1 MVKHVIVLP
10 AGAEISS
17 GAGTVNAIKSTS
29 YSASVNSGTELTAG
43 AMCAAAFDVS
53 IISPG
58 GEMRIQEGTE
68 LTVFAEDETGA
79 RTQIGLFTTQKPTR
93 TSANMYRVQTYDRMI
108 WLDRDISEFID
119 NLSAWPYRLYDLAVE
134 ALKECGLT
142 LKNENIPNGD
152 YLVQKFNGVGLTGR
166 ILLQRIGEA
175 CCRFGRITPGGDFE
189 FSWYQETATVVEPKD
204 IAQNSL
210 VYEDYET
217 HAVETVRI
225 QQTDDD
231 VGVSY
236 PAATEGA
243 NTYTITGNF
252 LLTATTEDDLFPVA
266 QTIYS
271 ELHGIT
277 YTPCKFATWYPSGLS
292 AGDIVHVR
300 DRNEKTFRTCVMSIS
315 RSGGKES
322 IHSTG
327 SYRRDSS
334 AVINNEI
341 INSAIFGKLLEVRKS
356 IEGLRVAAKNLESKV
371 STELNLVADGLDF
384 VITQVDG
391 IQTYYRFD
399 ADGQYIGRTDDEA
412 ILRLAAG
419 VIDILVAGYAAATF
433 DRTGMKA
440 PQATIETLNM
450 KDYTWTADD
459 EGYLNL
465 S

>member
-1 MVKHVIVLP
+1 MKHVIVLP
-10 AGAEISS
+10 DGVEISS

-43 AMCAAAFDVS
+43 SVCAASFDVS

-58 GEMRIQEGTE
+58 GEMQIQEGTE
-68 LTVFAEDETGA
+68 LTVFSEDETGA

-93 TSANMYRVQTYDRMI
+93 TSANMYRVQTYDRTVR
-108 WLDRDISEFID
+108 LDRDISTFID
-119 NLSAWPYRLYDLAVE
+119 NLTAWPYTLYDLAT
-134 ALKECGLT
+134 LT
-142 LKNENIPNGD
+142 LRECNLALRNSTIPNGS
-152 YLVQKFNGVGLTGR
+152 YAVQKFVATGMTGR
-166 ILLQRIGEA
+166 MLMQRIGEA

-189 FSWYQETATVVEPKD
+189 FAWYKETGQVIEPND
-204 IAQNSL
+204 IARNSL
-210 VYEDYET
+210 AYEDYET
-217 HAVETVRI
+217 HGIDTVRI
-225 QQTDDD
+225 RQTEDD

-243 NTYTITGNF
+243 NTYAITGNF
-252 LLTATTEDDLFPVA
+252 LLTATTEDDLLPVA
-266 QTIYS
+266 QTIYN
-271 ELHGIT
+271 EVRGIT
-277 YTPCKFATWYPSGLS
+277 YTPCKFSTWYPSGLS
-292 AGDIVHVR
+292 AGDIVYVR
-300 DRNEKTFRTCVMSIS
+300 DRNGKTFRTCIMNIS
-315 RSGGKES
+315 RSGGKENVQS
-322 IHSTG
+322 AG

-334 AVINNEI
+334 AAVNNEI

-356 IEGLRVAAKNLESKV
+356 IEGLRVAAKDLESKV
-371 STELNLVADGLDF
+371 STELNLVANGLDL
-384 VITQVDG
+384 VITQVEG

-450 KDYTWTADD
+450 KDYTWSADD
-459 EGYLNL
+459 YGYLNL
-465 S
+465 A